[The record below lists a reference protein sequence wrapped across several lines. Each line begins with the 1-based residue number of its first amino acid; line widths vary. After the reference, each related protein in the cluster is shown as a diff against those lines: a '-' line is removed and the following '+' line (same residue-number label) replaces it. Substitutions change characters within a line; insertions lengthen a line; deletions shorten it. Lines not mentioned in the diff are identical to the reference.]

1 MNNLQQI
8 EALLF
13 ISGDSGIN
21 ESQLSDITGF
31 SRPAIREIIASLNK
45 KYASDE
51 STALEILY
59 AGNSYKL
66 VTKKELSSLLAKYFE
81 APLQSRLSAAALEIL
96 TIVAYRQP
104 ITRVEIDQIRG
115 VQSGG
120 SIQNLVLRDLIE
132 VTGRLEEPGRP
143 KLYGTTSEFLDY
155 FGLSKISDLPK
166 LPDVKDGEE
175 KINSG
180 DLFLKEFNNQEDDN

>member
-31 SRPAIREIIASLNK
+31 SRPAIREIITSLNK

-59 AGNSYKL
+59 AGDSYKL
-66 VTKKELSSLLAKYFE
+66 VTKKELSGLLTKYFE

-96 TIVAYRQP
+96 TIIAYRQP

-120 SIQNLVLRDLIE
+120 SIQNLVVRDLIE

-166 LPDVKDGEE
+166 LPDVKNSEE